1 MTESEDPDCLDFLK
15 LKHLLCPCVT
25 DAKTITKL
33 LLPLKRLFAQ
43 DAHKSFST
51 PASCKHTAKLH
62 DLCARVREKPH
73 FHWEWSPVKKK
84 WLPSLVFSAYSCFI
98 TKLAIQ
104 HCSLLV
110 WRVTIQINEQEVIMQ
125 HTLPW
130 SQTHYK
136 MMWPLQKTMFINKEK
151 IQIFSQK
158 YSDFQQ
164 HYREYK
170 LDTKI
175 TVSLNSMVSV
185 RWGLR
190 VCCLMFT
197 KWSQNRTPSR
207 MTRTTSAPV
216 LSWEQES
223 RKYLSKDIIS
233 SVKRECIKMIIL
245 CVISFSLSPT
255 TGLFCDSELSSY
267 LGGLQI
273 MEHHQTWRAGAERSS
288 ISHCSDHT
296 RGTGPGIPVHPLLL
310 LYTNSHI
317 AFSKK
322 VHPLNCSCT
331 LGLYR
336 TLKII
341 SF

>member
-43 DAHKSFST
+43 DAQKSFST

-73 FHWEWSPVKKK
+73 FHWEWSPVKKKK

-130 SQTHYK
+130 SQTHHK

-164 HYREYK
+164 HYRDYK
-170 LDTKI
+170 LDTRT

-216 LSWEQES
+216 LS
-223 RKYLSKDIIS
+223 
-233 SVKRECIKMIIL
+233 
-245 CVISFSLSPT
+245 
-255 TGLFCDSELSSY
+255 
-267 LGGLQI
+267 
-273 MEHHQTWRAGAERSS
+273 
-288 ISHCSDHT
+288 
-296 RGTGPGIPVHPLLL
+296 
-310 LYTNSHI
+310 
-317 AFSKK
+317 
-322 VHPLNCSCT
+322 
-331 LGLYR
+331 
-336 TLKII
+336 
-341 SF
+341 

>member
-1 MTESEDPDCLDFLK
+1 MIS
-15 LKHLLCPCVT
+15 
-25 DAKTITKL
+25 
-33 LLPLKRLFAQ
+33 
-43 DAHKSFST
+43 S
-51 PASCKHTAKLH
+51 
-62 DLCARVREKPH
+62 
-73 FHWEWSPVKKK
+73 KKK

-130 SQTHYK
+130 SQTRHK
-136 MMWPLQKTMFINKEK
+136 MMWRLQKTMFINKEK

-170 LDTKI
+170 LDTRT

-255 TGLFCDSELSSY
+255 TGLFCDSEFSSY